1 MVHMNLEKATA
12 TFVSQLS
19 LDEYHKAEEI
29 FTNELTKYTKKQ
41 FFEVKVL
48 CIAITYIQIE

>member
-1 MVHMNLEKATA
+1 MNLEKATA